1 MKSSS
6 QKLPAVLLAA
16 ALDPLLLG
24 VAGDRAVQA
33 DRPVAHR
40 AKVILVP
47 GSKYS
52 ASDPSHP
59 GEPPQLA
66 HSNRQIS
73 PS

>member
-1 MKSSS
+1 MTRD
-6 QKLPAVLLAA
+6 AGEVLLAA

-33 DRPVAHR
+33 DRPVAHWYR
-40 AKVILVP
+40 
-47 GSKYS
+47 GSKYR
-52 ASDPSHP
+52 AYDPSHP